1 MRSLKAVLGA
11 GVLTAMM
18 ATAGCSG
25 SGDAAACE
33 SIKTELSSVASK
45 GMQQVSDPQALAKT
59 YTDGA
64 AKVREAGAD
73 AGGDVKSAADS
84 LATVME
90 DFGKTLTAGNGQIPD
105 AGAFSSASVKVTEA
119 CS

>member
-1 MRSLKAVLGA
+1 MRSLKAVAGA
-11 GVLTAMM
+11 GMMTAML
-18 ATAGCSG
+18 ALTGCS
-25 SGDAAACE
+25 SSDAAACE
-33 SIKTELSSVASK
+33 AITTELKTIAST
-45 GMQQVSDPQALAKT
+45 GMQQVSDPAALAKT

-64 AKVREAGAD
+64 AKVRAAGAD
-73 AGGDVKSAADS
+73 AGGDVASAADG

-105 AGAFSSASVKVTEA
+105 ASAFSSASVKVTEA

>member
-25 SGDAAACE
+25 GSDAAACE
-33 SIKTELSSVASK
+33 TIRKELASIAST
-45 GMQQVSDPQALAKT
+45 GMQQISDPAGLAKT

-64 AKVREAGAD
+64 AKVRAAGAE
-73 AGGDVKSAADS
+73 AGGDVQAAAGS
-84 LATVME
+84 LATAME
-90 DFGKTLTAGNGQIPD
+90 DFGRVLTAGDGQIPD